1 MPRGIHR
8 RQFLQGGLGSLAAA
22 TAWRPGWAAMSPPR
36 WQNWSG
42 LLQADPA
49 WQVYPQSLAELRTVI
64 RHAPGPIRPVGAS
77 HSFAPLC
84 PTSGCQVHLD
94 NMRGLVAVNPELQ
107 RARLRAGTTVR
118 ELGPLLAAHGMA
130 LSNQGDVDPQTLA
143 GATGT
148 STHGTGL
155 TQGSFSSMVT
165 AAQVLTAQG
174 ELIEINA
181 NDHPDWL
188 PAVSCHLGVLGIV
201 TELELQLRPSYR
213 LEEVIEVAPLQEVLA
228 DLPSL
233 LRDNRHFEF
242 FVFPYS
248 DRVLVKRLNET
259 TAAVTPKPRVE
270 IPEDR
275 IFSLLTELGHGV
287 RPLDGPLQQ
296 LLTAVLPD
304 SRRVAP
310 SYQIFPSARS
320 TRFNEMEYELP
331 MEQGAEVLLQVI
343 DAIRRRDL
351 NVMFPLEVRSVAA
364 DAGWIS
370 PFYRR
375 TAMAISVHQW
385 AQADHRPL
393 FETVEPLLQQ
403 HGGRPHWGKM
413 HTLKAR
419 DFAQRYPRFED
430 FARLRAELD
439 PGGKLLTPPLQEM
452 LVLN

>member
-1 MPRGIHR
+1 
-8 RQFLQGGLGSLAAA
+8 
-22 TAWRPGWAAMSPPR
+22 
-36 WQNWSG
+36 
-42 LLQADPA
+42 
-49 WQVYPQSLAELRTVI
+49 
-64 RHAPGPIRPVGAS
+64 
-77 HSFAPLC
+77 
-84 PTSGCQVHLD
+84 
-94 NMRGLVAVNPELQ
+94 MRGLVAINPERQ
-107 RARLRAGTTVR
+107 RARMRAGTTVR
-118 ELGPLLAAHGMA
+118 ELGPLLAEQGMA

-155 TQGSFSSMVT
+155 RLGSFSSMVT
-165 AAQVLTAQG
+165 AAQLLTAQG

-201 TELELQLRPSYR
+201 TELEFQLRPSYR
-213 LEEVIEVAPLQEVLA
+213 LEEVIEVAALKDVVA
-228 DLPSL
+228 NLPSL

-259 TAAVTPKPRVE
+259 TAPVTPKPRLE
-270 IPEDR
+270 LPEDD
-275 IFSLLTELGHGV
+275 IFALLTELGHGV
-287 RPLDGPLQQ
+287 SPLDGPLQQ

-304 SRRVAP
+304 SRRVGP
-310 SYQIFPSARS
+310 SHQIFPSARS

-331 MEQGAEVLLQVI
+331 LEQGAEVLLQVI
-343 DAIRRRDL
+343 DAIRRRDI

-375 TAMAISVHQW
+375 TALAISVHQW

-393 FETVEPLLQQ
+393 FAAVEPLLQQ
-403 HGGRPHWGKM
+403 HRGRPHWGKM
-413 HTLKAR
+413 HSLTAR
-419 DFAQRYPRFED
+419 DFAERYPRFED

-439 PGGKLLTPPLQEM
+439 PAGKLLTPPLKDM
-452 LVLN
+452 LVLG